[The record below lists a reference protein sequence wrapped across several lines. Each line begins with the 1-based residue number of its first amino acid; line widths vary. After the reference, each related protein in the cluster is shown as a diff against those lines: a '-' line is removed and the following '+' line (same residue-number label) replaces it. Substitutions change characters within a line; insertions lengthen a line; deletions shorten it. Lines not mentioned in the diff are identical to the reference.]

1 MIAEESNVDRITIGL
16 GPSSAAGTEAAIR
29 AADAQHWRDRAEE
42 ARTHAEQ
49 MNTADARMMM
59 LGIAE
64 NYEKLARRAEQ
75 RAQKP
80 AATAG

>member
-42 ARTHAEQ
+42 VALTPSR
-49 MNTADARMMM
+49 
-59 LGIAE
+59 
-64 NYEKLARRAEQ
+64 
-75 RAQKP
+75 
-80 AATAG
+80 